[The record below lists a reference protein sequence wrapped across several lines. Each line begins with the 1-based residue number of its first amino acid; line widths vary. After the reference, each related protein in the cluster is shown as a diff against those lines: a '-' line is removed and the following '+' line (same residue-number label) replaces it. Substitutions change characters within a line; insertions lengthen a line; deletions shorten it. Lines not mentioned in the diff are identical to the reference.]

1 MKIGTTIHPKRGAHA
16 HKGER
21 HVNVADTTYVF
32 RATPDKRG
40 AMHFVTDV
48 SNPDHAATLLGID
61 TYYAFDP
68 DMQPKAVLVRENTT
82 PPPPPLSD
90 VESPH
95 KAAAVKLLADSAT
108 VIGQEIGK
116 LDTQQAFGIVKA
128 AVALEE
134 GAEKPRKNV
143 LTLLQATLE
152 GLTASGNGG

>member
-21 HVNVADTTYVF
+21 HVAVADTTYVF
-32 RATPDKRG
+32 RATTDKHG
-40 AMHFVTDV
+40 ATHYVADV
-48 SNPDHAATLLGID
+48 SNPDHAATLLKID
-61 TYYAFDP
+61 AYYAFDP
-68 DMQPKAVLVRENTT
+68 SMQPKSVLVREDTTT
-82 PPPPPLSD
+82 PPPPPIPI
-90 VESPH
+90 ESPH

-116 LDTQQAFGIVKA
+116 LDTEQAFAIVQA

-134 GAEKPRKNV
+134 GTEKPRRNV

-152 GLTASGNGG
+152 GLTASGNGS